1 MCLKGVCQNCK
12 STQRRIFIFGALG
25 YFKLGALLEGSRR
38 LMSYKLALPVLVTFT
53 EQVVP
58 LYKPI
63 TLFWIT
69 STSGTET
76 VIMKLTKKPPVKL
89 SGNTPVTYLLSS
101 LCNCTVCK
109 CQEFALNQG
118 SGTYGSRV
126 RCGSFDDGIWLAW
139 YFVNTIDTNETFSVI
154 FHLPDCK
161 AISNTTQ
168 H

>member
-63 TLFWIT
+63 TLF
-69 STSGTET
+69 
-76 VIMKLTKKPPVKL
+76 
-89 SGNTPVTYLLSS
+89 
-101 LCNCTVCK
+101 
-109 CQEFALNQG
+109 
-118 SGTYGSRV
+118 
-126 RCGSFDDGIWLAW
+126 
-139 YFVNTIDTNETFSVI
+139 
-154 FHLPDCK
+154 
-161 AISNTTQ
+161 
-168 H
+168 